1 MATEAEVNAVV
12 IFDDAHTLQVSS
24 TPDEIKE
31 QLGGSARAHVPL
43 LELRDP
49 RGESVWVNAN
59 QIRAFHAYSKGG
71 ARIVGF

>member
-1 MATEAEVNAVV
+1 MATETEVNAVV

-24 TPDEIKE
+24 TPEEIKN
-31 QLGGSARAHVPL
+31 QLGGSTTPHLPL

-71 ARIVGF
+71 AKIVGF